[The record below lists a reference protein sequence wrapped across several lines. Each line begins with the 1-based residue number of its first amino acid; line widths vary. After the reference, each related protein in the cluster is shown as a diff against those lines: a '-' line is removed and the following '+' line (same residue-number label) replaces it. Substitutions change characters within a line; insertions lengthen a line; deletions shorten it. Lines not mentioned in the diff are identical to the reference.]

1 MLAGWASAV
10 DDAVLVAQRRRRL
23 HDVLRQAG
31 VAALLT
37 SDPFTIRFAT
47 GSRNMTVHGLTG
59 PDRFALVVVDGANVL
74 WEFAGCEHLSSHLP
88 DVDELRSAPAISAKK
103 SMYWRDE
110 VVAFAGD
117 VLDALASRGLSGE
130 LLAVD
135 RVDAALVDELRR
147 RGIELADGTEPV
159 QVAMAIKQP
168 AEIVAMRAAMACTTT
183 AAETMWSA
191 IEPGRTEQEVWA
203 EFHRALI
210 AGGGEFVVTRLLQS
224 GERTFPY
231 FQEASAHVLGDGD
244 LVCFDSDAVG
254 AGGYSVDFSRT
265 FACGPQDPSARQLE
279 LHRIALDQ
287 LRHNAAN
294 HVAGRSFEDFARRAF
309 AVPEPF
315 ARYGYYQLAHGL
327 GLAGGHPNIPRHE
340 PGRRYGLPGCI
351 EPGMVICVESY
362 VGDPDSRQGVKL
374 EDQFLI
380 HDDRVEVMS
389 TMPFDERLLG

>member
-1 MLAGWASAV
+1 MLAGRASAV

-37 SDPFTIRFAT
+37 SDPFTIRYAT

-294 HVAGRSFEDFARRAF
+294 LVAGRSFADFARRAF
-309 AVPEPF
+309 AVAGPLQ
-315 ARYGYYQLAHGL
+315 ALCTAAATILVAMAL
-327 GLAGGHPNIPRHE
+327 GLTLAQATFVAFLTVLSSTAVVLKLYNDRRELRTPAGELSLGI
-340 PGRRYGLPGCI
+340 LLFQDLA
-351 EPGMVICVESY
+351 MVPMVVVTGSFCQ
-362 VGDPDSRQGVKL
+362 SR
-374 EDQFLI
+374 
-380 HDDRVEVMS
+380 
-389 TMPFDERLLG
+389 